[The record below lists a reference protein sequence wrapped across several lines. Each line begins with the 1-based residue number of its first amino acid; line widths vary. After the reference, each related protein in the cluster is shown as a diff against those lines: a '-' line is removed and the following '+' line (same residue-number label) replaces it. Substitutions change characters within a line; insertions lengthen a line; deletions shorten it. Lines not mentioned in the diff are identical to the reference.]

1 MKPLI
6 TDNDTLLL
14 GCWIEDGRAAI
25 VGALRTTG
33 SQETT
38 PIDDDIADVCR
49 MAGAIVQDVIERC
62 GAPWPA
68 LAAALGDA
76 ETIGCRGWVILC
88 NDKAMVQALRTKK
101 APAPTESKRQWIGK
115 DTYLEG
121 KYGGDADHWE
131 ALRRLGMHGRWTV
144 VQSDK
149 LQKARELWLQG

>member
-1 MKPLI
+1 MKPSI

-33 SQETT
+33 PQIMT
-38 PIDDDIADVCR
+38 PITDDYAEVSQLE
-49 MAGAIVQDVIERC
+49 GAIVPDVIERC
-62 GAPWPA
+62 GPPWSA
-68 LAAALGDA
+68 LVAALTDA
-76 ETIGCRGWVILC
+76 ATIECRGWVILC
-88 NDKAMVQALRTKK
+88 NDRAMVQALRTKK

-121 KYGGDADHWE
+121 KYGGDAAHWE
-131 ALRRLGMHGRWTV
+131 ALWRLGMHGRWTV

-149 LQKARELWLQG
+149 LQKVRELWLQG